1 MKKQFLTLVAAAA
14 LASAAQAQCPNNGTV
29 THSWTGLG
37 STESVF
43 DTDNWS
49 TNSVPDC
56 DDNVTFNTGS
66 KDARIPASWD
76 VKNILIT
83 SGYKGRVYVENAGT
97 VLTANS
103 LDLSGTIFHF
113 LTNTGHS
120 VFGDMTIGG
129 NGMVNASSNAGIT
142 INGTLNLTGAG
153 FFSARFKSTV
163 DLGALTIG
171 AYAQFKAPERGTVN
185 LKGNFAKH
193 RQSSFDHRFGTFT
206 FAGNDLQNY
215 HFSTGSGTNSTYG
228 TCNFWNVV
236 LNKTNNTVNTSDD
249 FTGSDNTDT
258 LVVMNKLTLT
268 DGDFRSGSNVKILDT
283 LDMVGVGAQGHNIAF
298 RMAGTNVA
306 DVICNNG
313 TTNTT
318 GNWTL
323 SVEMQNPNRLVKV
336 WSGTAD
342 TINLGDG
349 IVNVNT
355 GKLQFDEAVNAAIN
369 EPITV
374 TSTGQLVA
382 PSTKRLYI
390 GSYWNLA
397 GRNTFEPRTGEV
409 YITGSGNSSWNHGNS
424 RVFFYDLFI
433 DAPGENHIWGVSA
446 NDTIWVMN
454 DLDIIAGSP
463 RSAVVV
469 FEDDVTVHSG
479 ADPRM
484 DEFVAHGGEAN
495 QDITVASVD
504 QLKTNPIMIN
514 KTAGRVRLE
523 SDLNLNRLTL
533 KNGNLDPDGFDLT
546 ITASNGII
554 GGNSNSFIRGT
565 VFVQTTSALAGSRMR
580 LPIGVGT
587 KYRPITLHNGSGS
600 NTWEV
605 TFVNSD
611 PSTALGST
619 LNGTLV
625 SLSADGYWTANRT
638 AGGGGVLSDA
648 SYFEI
653 SDAGKG
659 AWNDADL
666 RVAKFDGTSAW
677 DNIGGTYTSSAVIST
692 NNTFRSNTNFVIAL
706 AEDNSVP
713 QPDILVTG
721 DKVSG
726 NELRTIRTSNG
737 QPAFN
742 NGHVQFGVYPN
753 PASEILFINLIGA
766 DKGSITL
773 SDLSGKVIGV
783 YSAETRSIDM
793 SRFAAGVYFATFSN
807 GSERI
812 TQRVIRN

>member
-1 MKKQFLTLVAAAA
+1 MTAAAITT
-14 LASAAQAQCPNNGTV
+14 AAHAQCPNNGTV

-37 STESVF
+37 TTESVL
-43 DTDNWS
+43 DADNWS
-49 TNSVPDC
+49 TSTVPDC
-56 DDNVTFNTGS
+56 DDNVTFNGGTKYAS
-66 KDARIPASWD
+66 IPSSWEVKD
-76 VKNILIT
+76 ILIT
-83 SGYKGRVYVENAGT
+83 SGYKGRIVVEGTGT

-103 LDLSGTIFHF
+103 LDLSGTIFTF
-113 LTNTGHS
+113 MTNTGHS

-163 DLGALTIG
+163 NLGAMTMG

-193 RQSSFDHRFGTFT
+193 RQSTFDHRFGTFA
-206 FAGNDLQNY
+206 FDGDDLQNY
-215 HFSTGSGTNSTYG
+215 HFSTGSGSNGTNG
-228 TCNFWNVV
+228 TCYFWNVV

-249 FTGSDNTDT
+249 ITGSDNTDT
-258 LVVMNKLTLT
+258 FVVVNKLTLT
-268 DGDFRSGSNVKILDT
+268 DGDFRSGSNLKILDT
-283 LDMVGVGAQGHNIAF
+283 LDMVGVGAQGHNIIF
-298 RMAGTNVA
+298 RMAGTKVA

-323 SVEMQNPNRLVKV
+323 SIEMQNPNRLVKV
-336 WSGTAD
+336 WKGTANA
-342 TINLGDG
+342 INLGDG

-355 GKLQFDEAVNAAIN
+355 GKLQFDENVDATIN

-374 TSTGQLVA
+374 TSSGQLVA
-382 PSTKRLYI
+382 PSTKRLTI

-409 YITGSGNSSWNHGNS
+409 YINGAGNSSWNHGNS

-433 DAPGENHIWGVSA
+433 DAPGENHVWGVSA
-446 NDTIWVMN
+446 NDTIWVIN

-469 FEDDVTVHSG
+469 FEDDVTVHAG
-479 ADPRM
+479 GDPRM

-504 QLKTNPIMIN
+504 QLKTNPLMIN

-533 KNGNLDPDGFDLT
+533 KNGNIDPDGYDLT
-546 ITASNGII
+546 ITAPNGIF
-554 GGNSNSFIRGT
+554 GGNSNSFINGT
-565 VFVQTTSALAGSRMR
+565 VYIDNTSGWAATKFKLPVGS
-580 LPIGVGT
+580 GS
-587 KYRPITLHNGSGS
+587 KYRPITLHNSSGT
-600 NTWEV
+600 NAWEV
-605 TFVNSD
+605 TFVDSD
-611 PSTALGST
+611 PSGLGST
-619 LNGTLV
+619 LNGSLV

-638 AGGGGVLSDA
+638 AGGGGTILSDA
-648 SYFEI
+648 AYFEI

-659 AWNDADL
+659 AWNNADL

-677 DNIGGTYTSSAVIST
+677 DNLGGVYTSSAVIST
-692 NNTFRSNTNFVIAL
+692 NNTYRSNINFIVAL

-713 QPDILVTG
+713 QPDMLVTG
-721 DKVSG
+721 DQVSG
-726 NELRTIRTSNG
+726 RETRTAGTLNG
-737 QPAFN
+737 AAAAAN
-742 NGHVQFGVYPN
+742 SGIQFGVYPN
-753 PASEILFINLIGA
+753 PVSETLYFNLSGA
-766 DKGSITL
+766 DKGIITL
-773 SDLSGKVIGV
+773 SDMSGKTIGT
-783 YSAETRSIDM
+783 YSADTKSIKV
-793 SRFAAGVYFATFSN
+793 SQLAAGVYFATFTN
-807 GSERI
+807 GSHSI

>member
-1 MKKQFLTLVAAAA
+1 MKKSILSLLGLTFIA
-14 LASAAQAQCPNNGTV
+14 LNVQAQCPNNGTV

-37 STESVF
+37 ATESVF
-43 DTDNWS
+43 DADNWS
-49 TNSVPDC
+49 TTSVPDC
-56 DDNVTFNTGS
+56 DDNVTFNTGNR
-66 KDARIPASWD
+66 DARIPASWD
-76 VKNILIT
+76 VKDILIT
-83 SGYKGRVYVENAGT
+83 NGYKGRIYVENSGT

-103 LDLSGTIFHF
+103 LDLTGTIFHF
-113 LTNTGHS
+113 MTNTGQAS
-120 VFGDMTIGG
+120 FGNVTIGG
-129 NGMVNASSNAGIT
+129 NGMMNASSNAGMN
-142 INGTLNLTGAG
+142 INGTLNLSGAG

-163 DLGALTIG
+163 NIGALTMG
-171 AYAQFKAPERGTVN
+171 AYAQFKAPERGMVN
-185 LKGNFAKH
+185 LQGNFAKH
-193 RQSSFDHRFGTFT
+193 RQSTFDHRFGTFT
-206 FAGNDLQNY
+206 FNGNDLQNY
-215 HFSTGSGTNSTYG
+215 HFSTGSGTNGSNG
-228 TCNFWNVV
+228 TCYFWNVV
-236 LNKTNNTVNTSDD
+236 LNKTNNALNTSDD

-258 LVVMNKLTLT
+258 LVVANKLTLT

-283 LDMVGVGAQGHNIAF
+283 LDMVGVGAQGHNATF

-313 TTNTT
+313 TTNPSVA
-318 GNWTL
+318 NWTL
-323 SVEMQNPNRLVKV
+323 SIEMQNPNRLVKV
-336 WSGTAD
+336 WKGTANA
-342 TINLGDG
+342 INLGDG

-355 GKLQFDEAVNAAIN
+355 GKLQFDENVDATIN

-374 TSTGQLVA
+374 TSSGQLVA
-382 PSTKRLYI
+382 PSTKRLNI

-397 GRNTFEPRTGEV
+397 GRNAFEPRTGEV
-409 YITGSGNSSWNHGNS
+409 YINGTGNSSWNHGNS

-446 NDTIWVMN
+446 NDTLWILN

-495 QDITVASVD
+495 QDISVVSVN

-523 SDLNLNRLTL
+523 SDINLDRLTL

-546 ITASNGII
+546 ITAPNGII
-554 GGNSNSFIRGT
+554 GGNANSFIRGA
-565 VFVQTTSALAGSRMR
+565 VNINTTTGWAATKFK

-587 KYRPITLHNGSGS
+587 KYRPITIHNSSGT

-605 TFVNSD
+605 EFVDSD
-611 PSTALGST
+611 PSALGAT
-619 LNGTLV
+619 LNGGLV

-638 AGGGGVLSDA
+638 GGGSGLLSDA

-659 AWNDADL
+659 AWDNADL
-666 RVAKFDGTSAW
+666 RVAKFDGSSAW
-677 DNIGGTYTSSAVIST
+677 DNLGGTFTSSAVIST
-692 NNTFRSNTNFVIAL
+692 NNTYRSNTNFIVAL

-713 QPDILVTG
+713 QPDMFVTG
-721 DKVSG
+721 DQVSG
-726 NELRTIRTSNG
+726 KELRTGAANSSIAAGNNSNIRFT
-737 QPAFN
+737 
-742 NGHVQFGVYPN
+742 VYPN
-753 PASEILFINLIGA
+753 PANETLFINLSGT
-766 DKGSITL
+766 DKGNITL
-773 SDLSGKVIGV
+773 SDMSGKVIGV
-783 YSAETRSIDM
+783 YSAEAKSINV
-793 SRFAAGVYFATFSN
+793 SQLAAGVYFATFSN
-807 GSERI
+807 GSHSI